1 MFKYLIIIFISLNLI
16 STANSK
22 PMWEI
27 SETWACKRTYSTRVV
42 VDDQQLN
49 HGRVSINSM
58 TNISFFFDF
67 KNSKF
72 IRNDGMTQK
81 IINKK
86 YIKTEGREVRYNLIE
101 LQWVDVNSSP
111 LTVTEEY
118 NGDFLIENSNYN
130 EILGELWASVDKC
143 VPAK

>member
-58 TNISFFFDF
+58 TNISFFL
-67 KNSKF
+67 
-72 IRNDGMTQK
+72 ILK
-81 IINKK
+81 IQ
-86 YIKTEGREVRYNLIE
+86 NL
-101 LQWVDVNSSP
+101 
-111 LTVTEEY
+111 
-118 NGDFLIENSNYN
+118 
-130 EILGELWASVDKC
+130 
-143 VPAK
+143 